1 MDERK
6 TQGHQT
12 TKLIM
17 DESLGRLVTHV
28 VLSRVVIHSRR
39 HFGSFSEEYIGLDL
53 EDGGGCG
60 TSGSHWEKRLLMNK
74 IITGSVDTKLVVSK
88 MTLALVE
95 DSGWYKVNMA
105 EDIIAVNEVVK
116 VRLEVM
122 GKKNKVDADK
132 CGKGKVF
139 KIGDDVMVFLR
150 RKRFTISTYSKITAL
165 TTKVDN
171 HKIRR
176 KDGREESNRVSR
188 GENNYS
194 TIFAKL
200 SLEEEDDH
208 GDQQNKFFDVL
219 GVPKNIQVKMAA
231 IGLKSVAS
239 LWWDK
244 LVTQRVL
251 KRFGSVG
258 LKGMKGS
265 KALFTLAQKTKN
277 ILSSN
282 WQGQLNTIKADAKGS
297 KEEIY
302 SSRVKYM
309 FKKDKPYIWVPEDDL
324 HNVNAMID
332 ERSSFSVTTP
342 FPGPLGSIL
351 KAMKKS
357 PARVALT
364 GDVIALKEK
373 RVRLANEMIRESMLV
388 EHDTISNSCYAV
400 SGVLS
405 SSNLG
410 FTSRSECLLE
420 LVDGYVQ
427 YVVYKLDLRSCA
439 FIDING
445 CTHDVDLELI
455 AAAKADPIAP
465 FTATLIDGTNQS
477 EIRRRA
483 LMLLCFAHF
492 NANVRDAFL
501 LSVDRT
507 GFDIVGKVPS
517 SKLNDCGSITYQWK
531 EFRIPLKQE
540 ARDIG
545 TFCEQLVSLEEET
558 LKNLSS
564 YSGLG

>member
-1 MDERK
+1 
-6 TQGHQT
+6 
-12 TKLIM
+12 
-17 DESLGRLVTHV
+17 
-28 VLSRVVIHSRR
+28 
-39 HFGSFSEEYIGLDL
+39 
-53 EDGGGCG
+53 
-60 TSGSHWEKRLLMNK
+60 
-74 IITGSVDTKLVVSK
+74 
-88 MTLALVE
+88 
-95 DSGWYKVNMA
+95 
-105 EDIIAVNEVVK
+105 
-116 VRLEVM
+116 
-122 GKKNKVDADK
+122 
-132 CGKGKVF
+132 
-139 KIGDDVMVFLR
+139 
-150 RKRFTISTYSKITAL
+150 
-165 TTKVDN
+165 
-171 HKIRR
+171 
-176 KDGREESNRVSR
+176 
-188 GENNYS
+188 
-194 TIFAKL
+194 
-200 SLEEEDDH
+200 
-208 GDQQNKFFDVL
+208 
-219 GVPKNIQVKMAA
+219 
-231 IGLKSVAS
+231 
-239 LWWDK
+239 
-244 LVTQRVL
+244 
-251 KRFGSVG
+251 
-258 LKGMKGS
+258 MKGS

-420 LVDGYVQ
+420 LVDGDVQ
-427 YVVYKLDLRSCA
+427 YMVYKLDLRSCA

-465 FTATLIDGTNQS
+465 FTATLIDGINQS

>member
-1 MDERK
+1 
-6 TQGHQT
+6 
-12 TKLIM
+12 
-17 DESLGRLVTHV
+17 
-28 VLSRVVIHSRR
+28 
-39 HFGSFSEEYIGLDL
+39 
-53 EDGGGCG
+53 
-60 TSGSHWEKRLLMNK
+60 
-74 IITGSVDTKLVVSK
+74 
-88 MTLALVE
+88 
-95 DSGWYKVNMA
+95 
-105 EDIIAVNEVVK
+105 
-116 VRLEVM
+116 
-122 GKKNKVDADK
+122 
-132 CGKGKVF
+132 
-139 KIGDDVMVFLR
+139 
-150 RKRFTISTYSKITAL
+150 
-165 TTKVDN
+165 
-171 HKIRR
+171 
-176 KDGREESNRVSR
+176 
-188 GENNYS
+188 
-194 TIFAKL
+194 
-200 SLEEEDDH
+200 
-208 GDQQNKFFDVL
+208 
-219 GVPKNIQVKMAA
+219 
-231 IGLKSVAS
+231 
-239 LWWDK
+239 
-244 LVTQRVL
+244 
-251 KRFGSVG
+251 
-258 LKGMKGS
+258 MKGS

-455 AAAKADPIAP
+455 AAAKADPIGLPLYILQLSSYGQVIFLLPTNFHLCNFVCVIQIIIFSLSSNIAP
-465 FTATLIDGTNQS
+465 FTATLIDGINQS

>member
-1 MDERK
+1 M
-6 TQGHQT
+6 
-12 TKLIM
+12 IM
-17 DESLGRLVTHV
+17 NVLCLLKFLVLG
-28 VLSRVVIHSRR
+28 
-39 HFGSFSEEYIGLDL
+39 
-53 EDGGGCG
+53 
-60 TSGSHWEKRLLMNK
+60 SGS
-74 IITGSVDTKLVVSK
+74 GSQNGPGLSDR
-88 MTLALVE
+88 
-95 DSGWYKVNMA
+95 
-105 EDIIAVNEVVK
+105 
-116 VRLEVM
+116 VRVRIY
-122 GKKNKVDADK
+122 DP
-132 CGKGKVF
+132 
-139 KIGDDVMVFLR
+139 
-150 RKRFTISTYSKITAL
+150 
-165 TTKVDN
+165 
-171 HKIRR
+171 
-176 KDGREESNRVSR
+176 
-188 GENNYS
+188 
-194 TIFAKL
+194 TIFSGQVRTKHNPSQPVQRPPL
-200 SLEEEDDH
+200 PNSL
-208 GDQQNKFFDVL
+208 QLFSSNSSVL
-219 GVPKNIQVKMAA
+219 ISDSWCEHTPFV
-231 IGLKSVAS
+231 S
-239 LWWDK
+239 
-244 LVTQRVL
+244 VTQRVL
-251 KRFGSVG
+251 KRFGFVG

-277 ILSSN
+277 LLSSN
-282 WQGQLNTIKADAKGS
+282 WHGQLNTIKADAKGS

-332 ERSSFSVTTP
+332 ERSSFSVTMP

-420 LVDGYVQ
+420 LLDGEVQ
-427 YVVYKLDLRSCA
+427 YMVYKLDLRSCA

-445 CTHDVDLELI
+445 CTHDVDLEVI

-465 FTATLIDGTNQS
+465 FTAALIDGINQS

-483 LMLLCFAHF
+483 LMLMCFAHF
-492 NANVRDAFL
+492 NVNVRDAFI
-501 LSVDRT
+501 LSIDQT

-517 SKLNDCGSITYQWK
+517 SKLNDCGSVTYQWK

-545 TFCEQLVSLEEET
+545 TFCEQLVFLEEET

-564 YSGLG
+564 YTGLG